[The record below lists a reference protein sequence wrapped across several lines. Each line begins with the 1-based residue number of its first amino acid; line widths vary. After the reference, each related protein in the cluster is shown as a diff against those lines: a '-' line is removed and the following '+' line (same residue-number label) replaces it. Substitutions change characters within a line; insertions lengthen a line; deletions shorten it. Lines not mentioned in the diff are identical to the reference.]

1 MRKFALLGMF
11 LSVFSLSVP
20 MNLSFASQKA
30 KVQIG
35 QGKTKAKLDSKKIKK
50 VKKKENTKVKLDSKN
65 VKKAKKK
72 GKTKISYKRPR
83 YATNIN
89 QPQEGQLLKL
99 EGMVKDLNAQ

>member
-1 MRKFALLGMF
+1 MRKLALLGMF
-11 LSVFSLSVP
+11 LSFLSLSVP
-20 MNLSFASQKA
+20 MSLSFANQKA

-35 QGKTKAKLDSKKIKK
+35 QGKTKVKI
-50 VKKKENTKVKLDSKN
+50 DSKN
-65 VKKAKKK
+65 SKKAKKK
-72 GKTKISYKRPR
+72 GKSKISYKRPR